1 MQPDEEPLLA
11 VAGIWDSGKEDH
23 STPCEVIVTN
33 RRLLGFYTSRI
44 SRARRLFLEQI
55 DLKAITAVSLRQKTY
70 EPIFRELLVSDGK
83 RKVYIRAPRRYIEAL
98 FAALRE
104 TIEQVSDR
112 TNVTFDDEP
121 QQSKM
126 PETSSSTINRVATS
140 GNATSGNA
148 IPDETT
154 PNEATSTAPAYG
166 RQDVRAAFDRSPLAI
181 LLLFIGGLIIEVI
194 GFVLWGMTGSLQ
206 VGIPL
211 FAAGIFA
218 VMTAIFLRRRR
229 TA

>member
-1 MQPDEEPLLA
+1 MQPNEEPLLA

-33 RRLLGFYTSRI
+33 QRLLGFYTSRI
-44 SRARRLFLEQI
+44 SRTRRLFLEQI

-70 EPIFRELLVSDGK
+70 EPIFRELLVSEGK

-98 FAALRE
+98 FTALRT
-104 TIEQVSDR
+104 TIEQFGDGAKA
-112 TNVTFDDEP
+112 TFEDE
-121 QQSKM
+121 QQHTLT
-126 PETSSSTINRVATS
+126 PDSSPINR
-140 GNATSGNA
+140 
-148 IPDETT
+148 
-154 PNEATSTAPAYG
+154 EATNRDAEGATPAYG

-181 LLLFIGGLIIEVI
+181 LLLFIGGLIIEVV
-194 GFVLWGMTGSLQ
+194 GFVLWGITGSLQ

-218 VMTAIFLRRRR
+218 VTTAIFLRRRR